1 MSSRSLAWLY
11 LSVNYLKA
19 AVICLPPQVIP
30 CIWTGY
36 PPPSSV
42 MRGVMLLLY
51 LIIGLIAVTAN
62 SLVIILWVRSVAS
75 SVIELEPKVRENFS
89 TTRAFS
95 WLKAPTRTFTFKTL
109 LRHYAKPVQ

>member
-1 MSSRSLAWLY
+1 MSAT
-11 LSVNYLKA
+11 
-19 AVICLPPQVIP
+19 QVIP

-36 PPPSSV
+36 PPPSGV

-75 SVIELEPKVRENFS
+75 SVVELQTKVCKDFTITE
-89 TTRAFS
+89 
-95 WLKAPTRTFTFKTL
+95 KAPS
-109 LRHYAKPVQ
+109 Y